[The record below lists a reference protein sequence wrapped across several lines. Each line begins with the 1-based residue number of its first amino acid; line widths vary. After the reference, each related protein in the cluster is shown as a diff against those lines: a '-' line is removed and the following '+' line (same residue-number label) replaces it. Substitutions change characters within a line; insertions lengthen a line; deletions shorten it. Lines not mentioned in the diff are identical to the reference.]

1 MWAMPD
7 LRWTT
12 GKKVSFL
19 LDGLK
24 HTATPIAAPFF
35 TIFVLDKSVFLQI
48 NSSSKLQDT
57 IV

>member
-35 TIFVLDKSVFLQI
+35 TFFVLDKSVFLQI
-48 NSSSKLQDT
+48 NK
-57 IV
+57 IP

>member
-35 TIFVLDKSVFLQI
+35 TSFFLTKVFSYKQI
-48 NSSSKLQDT
+48 AVQNFK
-57 IV
+57 IP